1 MIRPIYE
8 EFLDVVQSRD
18 ENGELT
24 RRYLQPHSAFF
35 RPYLAFM
42 SQGSM
47 GWKEF
52 TDQFEQHWSVSSGHS
67 ARLKERLSGQD
78 VERLIRSGYQRASRL
93 LGPLRDVDAYV
104 CVGLEMSN
112 AFMVEVAGEPSVG
125 IALEAYGRT
134 FGTSYV
140 DFEDILHVLPHELC
154 HAVRARETGS
164 LLRRFFR
171 KDPVTAFDGEP
182 MHELVVEEGLAVSVG
197 RAAAPDVPL
206 ARVLFY
212 DPGDLRWCEENEPR
226 LFEEFAAQ
234 RELSLDGKRYQRY
247 FAYGE
252 EGQDIPTRTGYYLG
266 YKLVQRFLEKNPC
279 ISLSE
284 AVRMPA
290 EHVADY

>member
-8 EFLDVVQSRD
+8 EFLDVLQSRNK
-18 ENGELT
+18 NGELT
-24 RRYLQPHSAFF
+24 QRYLQPHSAFF

-42 SQGSM
+42 SQGNM
-47 GWKEF
+47 EWEEF
-52 TDQFEQHWSVSSGHS
+52 TNRFEQHWSASSGHS

-78 VERLIRSGYQRASRL
+78 VERLIRSGYERASRL
-93 LGPLRDVDAYV
+93 LGPLQDVDAYV

-112 AFMVEVAGEPSVG
+112 AFMVEVAGKPSVG

-134 FGTSYV
+134 FGTAYV

-154 HAVRARETGS
+154 HAVRAQETGS

-171 KDPVTAFDGEP
+171 EDPVTAFDGEP

-197 RAAAPDVPL
+197 RAAAPDVSL

-212 DPGDLRWCEENEPR
+212 DPEDLRWCEENEAR
-226 LFEEFAAQ
+226 LFEEFASQ
-234 RELSLDGKRYQRY
+234 RESSLGGKRYQRY
-247 FAYGE
+247 FGFGE
-252 EGQDIPTRTGYYLG
+252 EGQDLPTRTGYYLG
-266 YKLVQRFLEKNPC
+266 YKLVQRFLKKNPR

-290 EHVADY
+290 ERIADY